1 MYNRNES
8 AGLVALR
15 EWRSWSSSR
24 RVYSCYT
31 TATRTPRAPAA
42 AAAASQQKKSAIVLW
57 PCHIHV
63 GWKIKRRT
71 ERERERESRSLLPP
85 PPLYFLAAVNFH
97 SVLLLFLPHAGR
109 CAPLVCCCCCCCLFG
124 VGWLISVGFSSF
136 FRCLRWGKILL
147 RDYQF
152 TWHSPFVL
160 CVPPQPSFFFHST
173 PWVSPHHADIIFFST
188 LLLLRLL
195 GCCFFLF
202 FFRLLS
208 HAGLEFI
215 TGREREK
222 EKEIFGF

>member
-1 MYNRNES
+1 MTIVIVLTPSVQLLHNCYTYTQSASSSSSGQPAKKECNRF
-8 AGLVALR
+8 VAL
-15 EWRSWSSSR
+15 SHTR
-24 RVYSCYT
+24 RVENKET
-31 TATRTPRAPAA
+31 D
-42 AAAASQQKKSAIVLW
+42 W
-57 PCHIHV
+57 
-63 GWKIKRRT
+63 
-71 ERERERESRSLLPP
+71 ERESRSLLPP